1 VNASFAASESVVFGV
16 EGWPYPYVV
25 FLSDGMVYVHLKPTI
40 ENGGRVDVDLNTK
53 TSVKRLKAVLSKRNI
68 ERRCSNR
75 HSSEGL
81 PHDPEGGRT
90 TVQMEIDYKSNR
102 ILRILCR

>member
-25 FLSDGMVYVHLKPTI
+25 FLSDGMVYVHLSKSPSWMIKPTI
-40 ENGGRVDVDLNTK
+40 ENGGRVGVDLNTK

-75 HSSEGL
+75 H
-81 PHDPEGGRT
+81 
-90 TVQMEIDYKSNR
+90 
-102 ILRILCR
+102 